1 MIHSVNRP
9 SLGGLCSVKLAFH
22 AHDRME
28 ERTPF
33 HRSYTNQ
40 LQLAVDTLKLT
51 GEAYHLPLRD
61 NAGKVVGYAQFKRVP
76 DRKSPRARHRAR
88 PGDAAARRER
98 RGDAAPE
105 GPKEVVT
112 PAPTRPPTGTS
123 GEGACGGGRLI
134 PYVAMAR
141 ASCVST

>member
-33 HRSYTNQ
+33 HRSHADH

-76 DRKSPRARHRAR
+76 DRKSPVLATVLGPSMR
-88 PGDAAARRER
+88 P
-98 RGDAAPE
+98 RGENVE
-105 GPKEVVT
+105 GMLRPK
-112 PAPTRPPTGTS
+112 GQKKS
-123 GEGACGGGRLI
+123 
-134 PYVAMAR
+134 
-141 ASCVST
+141 

>member
-9 SLGGLCSVKLAFH
+9 GLGGLCSVKLAFH

-61 NAGKVVGYAQFKRVP
+61 QSGAVVGYAQFKRVP
-76 DRKSPRARHRAR
+76 DRKTPVLATVL
-88 PGDAAARRER
+88 
-98 RGDAAPE
+98 
-105 GPKEVVT
+105 GPKMKPRGVDVEPKLVW
-112 PAPTRPPTGTS
+112 AGQKKS
-123 GEGACGGGRLI
+123 
-134 PYVAMAR
+134 
-141 ASCVST
+141 